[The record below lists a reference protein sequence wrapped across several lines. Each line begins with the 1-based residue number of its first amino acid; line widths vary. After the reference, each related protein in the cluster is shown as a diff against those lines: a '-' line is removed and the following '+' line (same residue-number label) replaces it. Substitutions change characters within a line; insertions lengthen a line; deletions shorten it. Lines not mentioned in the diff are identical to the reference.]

1 MLVAMSRPAG
11 QFSVS
16 LGELRAALYAA
27 AGRAGLSPS
36 VLLRQA
42 LAVELERR
50 AVAGGD
56 RPVRP
61 TTAASPSPQSRLRG
75 ATDAAVEVRVVLPAS
90 DAARVT
96 AAARRERMS
105 RSEYLAVVV
114 TAALEAGWGPA
125 IGGPLPG
132 ARRAAP
138 PVENKD
144 LGGLRDALVA
154 STVQVGAV
162 GRNVNQIARSLH
174 ITPGVLSAR
183 DRGDLVR
190 LVPVIEAHVAAA
202 GAVLSVLRPVV
213 GVRRAKRRED
223 GGRGG
228 RGAARVG

>member
-16 LGELRAALYAA
+16 LGDLRAELYAA
-27 AGRAGLSPS
+27 AESAGLSPS

-42 LAVELERR
+42 LTAELERR
-50 AVAGGD
+50 A
-56 RPVRP
+56 
-61 TTAASPSPQSRLRG
+61 AASGAQRAQPNFTARPSSPKRRRDVSNV
-75 ATDAAVEVRVVLPAS
+75 AVEVRVVLPAS
-90 DAARVT
+90 DAVRVT
-96 AAARRERMS
+96 TAAQRERMS

-114 TAALEAGWGPA
+114 AGALEAASQSRHRAPWSPA
-125 IGGPLPG
+125 LPD
-132 ARRAAP
+132 AP
-138 PVENKD
+138 PKEMKD

-183 DRGDLVR
+183 DRDELAR
-190 LVPVIEAHVAAA
+190 LVPLIKAHVAAA

-213 GVRRAKRRED
+213 GARRAKRS
-223 GGRGG
+223 
-228 RGAARVG
+228 